1 MSLRQDSD
9 AKLRKQKKKISRRIT
24 SAEEYDEME
33 NYFLKKQALK
43 EEPDMLGTVHIIAG
57 KAKAVKIQIPRGC
70 RPVTNRMK
78 TNLFDVLRE
87 DIANRTVLDLYAGS
101 GSFGLEAL
109 SRGAKSATFVD
120 ATKHAERALIT
131 NIKAMG
137 FLIDAQVIRSKAEDF
152 LPQAIFDEKKYEVIF
167 MDPPY
172 KFFNKK
178 DLSKIE
184 HLLEL
189 TAELLPGTKDWDTKL
204 YKGVIIVKH
213 PRIYP
218 INDLNINTLTLFET
232 FNFGSN
238 SLTFFAVK
246 KPLTKNNT

>member
-9 AKLRKQKKKISRRIT
+9 AKLRKEKKKMARRIT

-33 NYFLKKQALK
+33 NHFLKKQAIK
-43 EEPDMLGTVHIIAG
+43 DEPDMLGTVHIIAG
-57 KAKAVKIQIPRGC
+57 KAKGVKIQIPRGC

-101 GSFGLEAL
+101 GSFGLEAM

-120 ATKHAERALIT
+120 ATKHAERALID
-131 NIKAMG
+131 NVKAAAFMVDTK
-137 FLIDAQVIRSKAEDF
+137 IIRSKAEEF
-152 LPQAIFDEKKYEVIF
+152 LPQAIFDEEKYEVIF

-178 DLSKIE
+178 DLKKIQN
-184 HLLEL
+184 LLEL
-189 TAELLPGTKDWDTKL
+189 AAELLPGTKDWNTKM

-213 PRIYP
+213 PRMYP
-218 INDLNINTLTLFET
+218 IENLQIPTLNLFET

-246 KPLTKNNT
+246 ELNK